1 MLFHNVKELEIAP
14 GIKIDYTEVG
24 LADDNGTLKSTSN
37 GLTTLAWMIKNGI
50 LKANLEDADRNQLI
64 GKLHEILS
72 LDGGT
77 IDHVDEWGVRD
88 LAYEIDGN
96 KKGYYVVVTINANS
110 AAGINEFD
118 RITKINPNVIRHLV
132 IAK

>member
-1 MLFHNVKELEIAP
+1 MKKYEIM
-14 GIKIDYTEVG
+14 Y
-24 LADDNGTLKSTSN
+24 
-37 GLTTLAWMIKNGI
+37 I

-77 IDHVDEWGVRD
+77 IDQVDEWGVKD
-88 LAYEIDGN
+88 FAYEINGD
-96 KKGYYVVVTINANS
+96 KKGYYVVVTISTDSVN
-110 AAGINEFD
+110 GINEFD

>member
-1 MLFHNVKELEIAP
+1 MKKYEIM
-14 GIKIDYTEVG
+14 Y
-24 LADDNGTLKSTSN
+24 
-37 GLTTLAWMIKNGI
+37 I

-77 IDHVDEWGVRD
+77 IENVDEWGVKD
-88 LAYEIDGN
+88 LAYEIN
-96 KKGYYVVVTINANS
+96 KEKKGYYVVVTIATNS
-110 AAGINEFD
+110 VAGINEFE
-118 RITKINPNVIRHLV
+118 RITKINNNVIRSLV

>member
-1 MLFHNVKELEIAP
+1 MKKYEIM
-14 GIKIDYTEVG
+14 Y
-24 LADDNGTLKSTSN
+24 
-37 GLTTLAWMIKNGI
+37 I

-72 LDGGT
+72 LDGGSVE
-77 IDHVDEWGVRD
+77 HVDEWGVKD
-88 LAYEIDGN
+88 LAYEINGD

-110 AAGINEFD
+110 VAGINEFD
-118 RITKINPNVIRHLV
+118 RIAKINNNVIRHLV